1 MVDKISSAID
11 GNDYSVGLFI
21 DLSKAFDTRDH
32 KILFNKL
39 HHYGIRGMAL
49 DWFKSYF
56 KNRTQYVDYNGF
68 QSSKLDIKCGV
79 SQGSILRLILFLIYI
94 NDIATVS
101 DLRHLILFADDTN
114 IFMQHKN
121 LLTLVTVVNAEL
133 QKLSNWFISNR
144 LSINVKKT

>member
-1 MVDKISSAID
+1 
-11 GNDYSVGLFI
+11 
-21 DLSKAFDTRDH
+21 
-32 KILFNKL
+32 
-39 HHYGIRGMAL
+39 MAL

-79 SQGSILRLILFLIYI
+79 PQGSILGPILFLIYI

-101 DLRHLILFADDTN
+101 ELLHLILFADDTN
-114 IFMQHKN
+114 IFMQNKN

-133 QKLSNWFISNR
+133 QKLSNWFISNL
-144 LSINVKKT
+144 LSINVKKTNFIVFCNANKNYEPASVNIILNSCRIEQVQHAKCLGVYIDERLN